1 MSEKKSRS
9 WPMTREQSFIAA
21 AVFVSFFVLW
31 FLWAAVGQSALC
43 WIESH
48 PGTAS
53 WVQAIG
59 GLLAII
65 FAGRFVGR
73 QIKHAEFQQ
82 RRLQLESDEASVW
95 ACLYAA
101 NDAHHALKDLAR
113 KLSGDSKRPP
123 SSSTERIEGLEE
135 TIRVLLASKPC
146 ASAVSSLLVIMA
158 ELAYSR
164 VAIREFTAGGDRTA
178 QASKSLARAQKV
190 DEAVRNLGRL
200 HKHLQDSLEHM
211 RR

>member
-1 MSEKKSRS
+1 MDGKKIKI
-9 WPMTREQSFIAA
+9 WPMTREQSFIASTM
-21 AVFVSFFVLW
+21 FVGFFVVW
-31 FLWAAVGQSALC
+31 FLWAAVGQSVLC

-65 FAGRFVGR
+65 FAGRFVGK
-73 QIKHAEFQQ
+73 QIRHAEFQQ
-82 RRLQLESDEASVW
+82 RRFQLESDEASVW

-101 NDAHHALKDLAR
+101 NDAYQALQDLSK
-113 KLSGDSKRPP
+113 KLSGERKRPP

-135 TIRVLLASKPC
+135 TIRTLLASKPC
-146 ASAVSSLLVIMA
+146 ASAVASLLVIMA

-164 VAIREFTAGGDRTA
+164 VAIREFTAGGDRA
-178 QASKSLARAQKV
+178 EQARKSKTRAKKV
-190 DEAVRNLGRL
+190 DQAVRNLGKL
-200 HKHLQDSLEHM
+200 HKFLQDSIKYM
-211 RR
+211 RY